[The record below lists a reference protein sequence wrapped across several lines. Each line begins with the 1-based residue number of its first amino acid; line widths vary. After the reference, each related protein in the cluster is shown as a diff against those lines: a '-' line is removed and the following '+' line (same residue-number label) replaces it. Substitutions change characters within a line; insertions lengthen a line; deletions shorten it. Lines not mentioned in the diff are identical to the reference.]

1 MKKIIFLL
9 LLMLIPLITFA
20 DKSGTC
26 GENLKWTYIKS
37 TLTLTISG
45 NGEMKNY
52 EWKKLAPWNKLKI
65 LNVVIE
71 NGVTSIGNCAFYS
84 SAFLASITIPSSVT
98 SIGDD
103 AFHFCYDLTSVTIPN
118 SVKSIGYGAFS
129 NCGGLKS
136 VNIPNSV
143 TEIKDCA
150 FSDCSSLTSVTIS
163 NSLTSTGSSTFQNCY
178 NLKSIE
184 IPNGVKWIN
193 SYTFEDCYRLTSIT
207 IPNSVKRISGN
218 AFKGCSALASV
229 TIPNSVE
236 YISKDAFPST
246 TRIIR
251 EEAIEMTSAP
261 SLNNK
266 QPLNANQIPNLVVV
280 PNSIVFTDRAGANAI
295 VGGKNSTITL
305 KVQNTGKGTAY
316 NCQAKISSTG
326 SILGITANNVTL
338 GSISAGET
346 KTIEI
351 PIIAGMNTQDGQ
363 VEFTIQVDE
372 PNGFGTDPHYLTVQT
387 KAFEAPMVK
396 ITDYSLTGNA
406 GTTLKKK
413 QPFDLQLMLQ
423 NTKYGHAEDI
433 SVSIEVPQNVIV
445 FDGSQQQ
452 NFANLNGG
460 ETKSLVYSL
469 IVNNNYQGSTIPINV
484 HVKEKYGKY
493 AEDRTINLTLDQALA
508 STKIDVKASQTQ
520 PRSDIHIATIGSDVD
535 KELPQTTV
543 EQQNTF
549 VVIIANE
556 HYQTVDGV
564 PFANNDG
571 AMFEAYCRQTLGIP
585 QDNIRMVKDATLNG
599 MRHQIDWLRKVM
611 ETFNGRASAIV
622 YYAGHGIP
630 DEQSH
635 ASFLLPT
642 DGYPT
647 NMKSAYSLDELYQ
660 TLGNMPA
667 HSVTVFLDACFS
679 GSKRGEGMI
688 ASARGVEIKARNSTP
703 RGNMVVFSAAQGNET
718 AYPYNEQE
726 HGMFTYYLLK
736 KLKETKGE
744 ATLGDLADYITQSVK
759 EKSIVVNSKSQ
770 TPSVSASPA
779 LTDSWKDMKLK

>member
-1 MKKIIFLL
+1 M
-9 LLMLIPLITFA
+9 LMSIVTFA

-52 EWKKLAPWNKLKI
+52 ETKKLAPWNKLKI

-71 NGVTSIGNCAFYS
+71 NGVTSIGDCAFYS

-98 SIGDD
+98 SIEDD

-118 SVKSIGYGAFS
+118 SVKSIGYAAFS

-143 TEIKDCA
+143 TEIKGRA
-150 FSDCSSLTSVTIS
+150 FADCSSLTSVTIS
-163 NSLTSTGSSTFQNCY
+163 NSLTSIGSSTFQNCY

-184 IPNGVKWIN
+184 IPNGVKWID

-207 IPNSVKRISGN
+207 IPNSVKRIWGN
-218 AFKGCSALASV
+218 AFKGCNSLTSV

-280 PNSIVFTDRAGANAI
+280 PNSIFFTDRAGANAI

-326 SILGITANNVTL
+326 SNIGITVNNVTL
-338 GSISAGET
+338 GSIAAGET
-346 KTIEI
+346 KTIEM
-351 PIIAGMNTQDGQ
+351 PITAGMNTQDGQ
-363 VEFTIQVDE
+363 VEFAIQVNE

-423 NTKYGHAEDI
+423 NTKYGQAEDV
-433 SVSIEVPQNVIV
+433 SVSIDVPQNVMV

-452 NFANLNGG
+452 NFVNLNGG

-508 STKIDVKASQTQ
+508 STKIDVKAS
-520 PRSDIHIATIGSDVD
+520 
-535 KELPQTTV
+535 
-543 EQQNTF
+543 
-549 VVIIANE
+549 
-556 HYQTVDGV
+556 
-564 PFANNDG
+564 
-571 AMFEAYCRQTLGIP
+571 
-585 QDNIRMVKDATLNG
+585 
-599 MRHQIDWLRKVM
+599 
-611 ETFNGRASAIV
+611 
-622 YYAGHGIP
+622 
-630 DEQSH
+630 
-635 ASFLLPT
+635 
-642 DGYPT
+642 
-647 NMKSAYSLDELYQ
+647 
-660 TLGNMPA
+660 
-667 HSVTVFLDACFS
+667 
-679 GSKRGEGMI
+679 
-688 ASARGVEIKARNSTP
+688 
-703 RGNMVVFSAAQGNET
+703 
-718 AYPYNEQE
+718 
-726 HGMFTYYLLK
+726 
-736 KLKETKGE
+736 
-744 ATLGDLADYITQSVK
+744 
-759 EKSIVVNSKSQ
+759 
-770 TPSVSASPA
+770 
-779 LTDSWKDMKLK
+779 